1 MGRAR
6 RNRRNNRNGNRI
18 ESTGSDNR
26 TDNRTDNRIDN
37 RTESKPIDDCFALY
51 ILFKKLH
58 MLFIYQAY
66 SILYNERFI
75 QDGNLREINPNEI
88 NSIYSIIQINRTSKY
103 YPIYRYFV

>member
-6 RNRRNNRNGNRI
+6 RNRRNNRNSNRNSNRNDNRI
-18 ESTGSDNR
+18 EPTEGRTGN
-26 TDNRTDNRIDN
+26 DNRIEPTEG
-37 RTESKPIDDCFALY
+37 RTKPIDDCFALY

-75 QDGNLREINPNEI
+75 QNNNLRNI
-88 NSIYSIIQINRTSKY
+88 T
-103 YPIYRYFV
+103 

>member
-6 RNRRNNRNGNRI
+6 RNRRNNRNSNRNNNRNENRNENRI
-18 ESTGSDNR
+18 QQIGSDNR
-26 TDNRTDNRIDN
+26 NENRIEQIGS
-37 RTESKPIDDCFALY
+37 RTEGNIKPIDDCFALY

-75 QDGNLREINPNEI
+75 QDNNLRNI
-88 NSIYSIIQINRTSKY
+88 T
-103 YPIYRYFV
+103 

>member
-6 RNRRNNRNGNRI
+6 RNRRNNRMNNRTNNRNNNRNENRIQPVGNDNRMDNRI
-18 ESTGSDNR
+18 EPTEGR
-26 TDNRTDNRIDN
+26 T
-37 RTESKPIDDCFALY
+37 KPIDDCFALY

-75 QDGNLREINPNEI
+75 QDNNLRNI
-88 NSIYSIIQINRTSKY
+88 T
-103 YPIYRYFV
+103 

>member
-6 RNRRNNRNGNRI
+6 RNRRNNRNSNRNNNRNDNRNDNRI
-18 ESTGSDNR
+18 EPVGNE
-26 TDNRTDNRIDN
+26 NRIEPTEG
-37 RTESKPIDDCFALY
+37 RTKPIDDCFALY

-75 QDGNLREINPNEI
+75 QNNNLRNI
-88 NSIYSIIQINRTSKY
+88 T
-103 YPIYRYFV
+103 

>member
-6 RNRRNNRNGNRI
+6 RNRRNNRNSNRNSNRNDNRNENRI
-18 ESTGSDNR
+18 QQIGSDNR
-26 TDNRTDNRIDN
+26 IQPVGSRTDSN
-37 RTESKPIDDCFALY
+37 TKPIDDCFALY

-75 QDGNLREINPNEI
+75 QDNNLRNI
-88 NSIYSIIQINRTSKY
+88 T
-103 YPIYRYFV
+103 

>member
-6 RNRRNNRNGNRI
+6 RNRRNNRNSNRNENRI
-18 ESTGSDNR
+18 EPVGNR
-26 TDNRTDNRIDN
+26 TGNENRNENRIEP
-37 RTESKPIDDCFALY
+37 TEGRIKPIDDCFALY

-75 QDGNLREINPNEI
+75 QDNNLRNI
-88 NSIYSIIQINRTSKY
+88 T
-103 YPIYRYFV
+103 

>member
-6 RNRRNNRNGNRI
+6 RNRRNNRNGNRT
-18 ESTGSDNR
+18 E
-26 TDNRTDNRIDN
+26 N
-37 RTESKPIDDCFALY
+37 RTENRIENRIEQNENINRTKPIDDCFALY

-66 SILYNERFI
+66 SISYNERFI